1 MSTLKTTNITHESNT
16 GTTNLA
22 LGTTGNVTIGGSSS
36 TTDQGYRL
44 TLQGSANA
52 SYFQFFDSTTGT
64 THGSDGTLLG
74 LINGDTYL
82 YNREAKSMIFG
93 TSNNE
98 RMRIASDG
106 NVGIG
111 ITSPVGKFAVSDGT
125 RTAEINPHSNGTY
138 IGNRTDHPLLF
149 QINASEKGRITTGGD
164 LCWGCTSTTSLGTQ
178 TGYDNVSTFNQS
190 GITLTAYGVTTGLYY
205 DRLNYT
211 NSQYY
216 IVNESGVGVYLGDGS
231 TSWTAHSDERLKKDI
246 VELDGTKAW
255 NHVKAAKAASFK
267 WNVAGYP
274 TDTKLG
280 FIAQDWETNYPEVIN
295 ITDETI
301 DGISNPKG
309 IQYTETIPVLMAALK
324 QAITE
329 IEKLKTTE
337 LQVRDTE
344 IELLKNRVSALESG

>member
-1 MSTLKTTNITHESNT
+1 MSRLIVDGLKH
-16 GTTNLA
+16 
-22 LGTTGNVTIGGSSS
+22 SS
-36 TTDQGYRL
+36 
-44 TLQGSANA
+44 A
-52 SYFQFFDSTTGT
+52 S
-64 THGSDGTLLG
+64 
-74 LINGDTYL
+74 
-82 YNREAKSMIFG
+82 
-93 TSNNE
+93 SNN
-98 RMRIASDG
+98 IDLTSAG
-106 NVGIG
+106 KVGIG
-111 ITSPVGKFAVSDGT
+111 IASPTGIFAVSDGT

-138 IGNRTDHPLLF
+138 IGNRTNHPVLF
-149 QINASEKGRITTGGD
+149 QVNASEKGRITTGGD

-178 TGYDNVSTFNQS
+178 TGYDNVSTFNQA

-274 TDTKLG
+274 TDTRIG
-280 FIAQDWETNYPEVIN
+280 FIAQDWETNYPEVIKT
-295 ITDETI
+295 TDETI
-301 DGISNPKG
+301 GDVSNPKG

-324 QAITE
+324 QAITK
-329 IEKLKTTE
+329 IETLETK
-337 LQVRDTE
+337 VA
-344 IELLKNRVSALESG
+344 ALEGGG

>member
-1 MSTLKTTNITHESNT
+1 MSKIIVDDIKHSSSSIN
-16 GTTNLA
+16 NLA
-22 LGTTGNVTIGGSSS
+22 LGSTGNVTIGGSSS

-93 TSNNE
+93 TSNAE
-98 RMRIASDG
+98 RA
-106 NVGIG
+106 
-111 ITSPVGKFAVSDGT
+111 
-125 RTAEINPHSNGTY
+125 
-138 IGNRTDHPLLF
+138 
-149 QINASEKGRITTGGD
+149 RITTGGD
-164 LCWGCTSTTSLGTQ
+164 LCWKCTSTTGLGTQ

-274 TDTKLG
+274 TDKKIG
-280 FIAQDWETNYPEVIN
+280 FIAQDWETNYPEVIKT
-295 ITDETI
+295 TDETI
-301 DGISNPKG
+301 GDVSNPKG
-309 IQYTETIPVLMAALK
+309 IQYTETSPVLMAALK
-324 QAITE
+324 QAITK
-329 IEKLKTTE
+329 IETLETK
-337 LQVRDTE
+337 VA
-344 IELLKNRVSALESG
+344 ALEGGG